1 MTRYIRI
8 PELNDCYCYINN
20 LNSSYPIHKSR
31 RFGSNTLRPLW
42 NNTQILLWGL
52 PRSSRPDLFCKKG
65 VPKKFAVFT
74 GKYLSE
80 PLFLKSCSLRPQT
93 MLWRLLRSSDPE
105 VFCKKGVFKNFAKF
119 IGKHLPQSL
128 LMTCKLIK
136 KATLAQVFSC
146 EFCKILTEHF
156 LTEHLR
162 ATVSYFYEDIKA
174 FFQAL
179 RASIHLVCTNIFQ

>member
-1 MTRYIRI
+1 
-8 PELNDCYCYINN
+8 
-20 LNSSYPIHKSR
+20 
-31 RFGSNTLRPLW
+31 
-42 NNTQILLWGL
+42 
-52 PRSSRPDLFCKKG
+52 
-65 VPKKFAVFT
+65 
-74 GKYLSE
+74 
-80 PLFLKSCSLRPQT
+80 

-179 RASIHLVCTNIFQ
+179 RAIIHLVCTNIFQ